1 MGHSAEELASALRQI
16 DLAEVG
22 PQEPLRAFGTLQ
34 ELASAHAEDSA
45 AREALTV
52 LSNVAGMMLKPDR
65 WESPYLPAMQF
76 GNRRTWLPEDLTD
89 VHRGFLSYS
98 YAWLPSGALR
108 AQVIDVLFVSAV
120 DRDERYKLASESVN
134 AWIGVGLHGELN
146 RAEEQGWRRAV
157 EIALRYRFTEKVT
170 ALVDLAME
178 TIRLEQPR
186 SAWQIAR
193 ALHESG
199 TGREHADEI
208 VERLRNASATVEDLG
223 FQREILEQVRSW
235 ALTNRDSAVVAEVE
249 EQIGDLWWEEAKQ
262 RKSSSHFMARDCFGN
277 AYNEYKRVE
286 RSRRSSRMNKRLA
299 RLPRKIREEGELALE
314 EMHAVESD
322 PIDLTML
329 RDQVDEVLKEEDSLR
344 AMAAWFARVPL
355 ESVQQAHATAKQSMR
370 ENPLSHLF
378 SHTTV
383 AADGRTVQH
392 SASARGHGDIPG
404 DVWSEMLRQWELK
417 VGILAQGYIWP
428 ALVEL
433 STRHKFNHGDFA
445 LLVRSSAFIPPEQ
458 ERHYVTALHNGYYGR
473 LSESIFMLAPVVE
486 ACVRA
491 CLKRA
496 GIETRNIR
504 ADDTEIEPG
513 LSALM
518 ELDGVDEAL
527 TPDLAWNIRAL
538 YCGPLGPNLRNRVAH
553 GLLSESESNGAAAL
567 FAWWLALR
575 LAFVPFFNGMM
586 ADSSEPQSGSS
597 TERDP
602 GAGQTPPHDDSEE

>member
-1 MGHSAEELASALRQI
+1 MKHSAEELAAALRQV

-22 PQEPLRAFGTLQ
+22 LQEPLRAFGTLQ

-45 AREALTV
+45 VRAALTV
-52 LSNVAGMMLKPDR
+52 LSNVAGMMLKPER
-65 WESPYLPAMQF
+65 WESPYIPAMQF
-76 GNRRTWLPEDLTD
+76 GDRRTWLPEDLTE
-89 VHRGFLSYS
+89 VHCGFLANS

-120 DRDERYKLASESVN
+120 DRGERYKLALESVN
-134 AWIGVGLHGELN
+134 AWIEVGIHGELD
-146 RAEEQGWRRAV
+146 REEEQGWRRAI
-157 EIALRYRFTEKVT
+157 EIALRYRFTEKVA

-178 TIRLEQPR
+178 TIRLEHPG

-199 TGREHADEI
+199 AGREHAGEI
-208 VERLRNASATVEDLG
+208 VDRLRNVAVTVEDLA

-235 ALTNRDSAVVAEVE
+235 ALSNRDSAAVAEVE
-249 EQIGDLWWEEAKQ
+249 EQIGDLWWEEAK
-262 RKSSSHFMARDCFGN
+262 RRRSSSHFMARDCFGN
-277 AYNEYKRVE
+277 AYNGYKRVE
-286 RSRRSSRMNKRLA
+286 RSRRSARTNKRLA
-299 RLPRKIREEGELALE
+299 QLPRKIREEGELALG

-322 PIDLTML
+322 PIDLTVL
-329 RDQVDEVLKEEDSLR
+329 REQADEVLKEEDTLR

-355 ESVQQAHATAKQSMR
+355 ESVQQARATAEQSMR
-370 ENPLSHLF
+370 EYPISHLF
-378 SHTTV
+378 SRTTV

-392 SASARGHGDIPG
+392 SASARGHGGIPG
-404 DVWSEMLRQWELK
+404 DVWSEMLRLWELK
-417 VGILAQGYIWP
+417 IGILAQGYIWP
-428 ALVEL
+428 TLVEL
-433 STRHKFNHGDFA
+433 STRHKLTHGDFA

-473 LSESIFMLAPVVE
+473 LDESIFMLAPTVE
-486 ACVRA
+486 ACVRV
-491 CLKRA
+491 CLQQA

-553 GLLSESESNGAAAL
+553 GLLSESESSGASVL

-575 LAFVPFFNGMM
+575 LAFVPFFNGVM
-586 ADSSEPQSGSS
+586 ADSSESQSGSS
-597 TERDP
+597 TAADP
-602 GAGQTPPHDDSEE
+602 EAGQPPAS